1 MKLEAGLPPRPP
13 HPGECLEQLSQLS
26 VASVVHGAQ
35 CCQEHSVGRELLVIF
50 TDQGNISK
58 ITGALQVSGTSCSF
72 WFLAVDHHT
81 VAVAVQL
88 VVGCKVPLFNFV

>member
-1 MKLEAGLPPRPP
+1 M
-13 HPGECLEQLSQLS
+13 
-26 VASVVHGAQ
+26 
-35 CCQEHSVGRELLVIF
+35 GRELLVIF

-81 VAVAVQL
+81 VAVADDPGKAPPRFL
-88 VVGCKVPLFNFV
+88 AAFSSLLDTPLAKLAQSWARIWQWSLLLWGDLGGGGL